1 MSLALF
7 RSQWRATRAAAVQAF
22 LSNTFD
28 PFIVFTL
35 IVQPLVIALLGL
47 WILKGTTQDYG
58 IYVVV
63 GSGLTGLWSGLLFIS
78 GNSITS
84 ERWSGTLEMIASV
97 PTPLPLITL
106 GKTLANVLQSL
117 ISMIGA
123 YLLASVVLGYPLV
136 LSQPILFVI
145 SIILMVLAFVSLGM
159 VLAPLFITNP
169 DVQRWQNAI
178 EFPVYIL
185 AGFLFPIALLPTWTT
200 PLSYLLSPYWAA
212 VALHESSSGGG
223 DPATIAGAWVAMIL
237 LSVIYLI
244 LSRFLFRVL
253 LQRARRDGTLSLE

>member
-1 MSLALF
+1 MRLFHASAQLRAL
-7 RSQWRATRAAAVQAF
+7 RAAAVLAF
-22 LSNTFD
+22 LSNAFD
-28 PFIVFTL
+28 GFIVFTL

-47 WILKGTTQDYG
+47 WILQGTAEDYG

-84 ERWSGTLEMIASV
+84 ERWTGTLEMIAAL
-97 PTPLPLITL
+97 PTPLPIITL
-106 GKTLANVLQSL
+106 GKTIANVLQSL
-117 ISMIGA
+117 VSMIGA
-123 YLLASVVLGYPLV
+123 YLLASLLLETPLRVSQPLLFAVSLV
-136 LSQPILFVI
+136 L
-145 SIILMVLAFVSLGM
+145 MVFAFVSLGM
-159 VLAPLFITNP
+159 VMAPLFITNP

-185 AGFLFPIALLPTWTT
+185 AGFLFPVLLLPTWTT

-212 VALHESSSGGG
+212 VALHETSSGKG
-223 DPATIAGAWVAMIL
+223 DPATVATAWAAMIL
-237 LSVIYLI
+237 LSVGYLF

-253 LQRARRDGTLSLE
+253 LRRARQEGTLGLE

>member
-1 MSLALF
+1 MNLALIQN
-7 RSQWRATRAAAVQAF
+7 QWRALRVAAFQAF
-22 LSNTFD
+22 LSNAFD
-28 PFIVFTL
+28 GFIVFTL
-35 IVQPLVIALLGL
+35 IVQPLAIALLGL
-47 WILKGTTQDYG
+47 WILRGTGEDFG

-84 ERWSGTLEMIASV
+84 ERWTGTLEMIASV
-97 PTPLPLITL
+97 PTPLALIAL

-117 ISMIGA
+117 LSMIAA
-123 YLLASVVLGYPLV
+123 YLLASLVLGYPLV
-136 LSQPILFVI
+136 VTQPVPFVI
-145 SIILMVLAFVSLGM
+145 SIVLMVLAFVSLGM

-200 PLSYLLSPYWAA
+200 PLSFLLSPYWAA
-212 VALHESSSGGG
+212 VALHETSSGGG
-223 DPATIAGAWVAMIL
+223 DPAVIGGAWLAMIV
-237 LSVIYLI
+237 LSAIYLI
-244 LSRFLFRVL
+244 LSRLLFRTL

>member
-1 MSLALF
+1 MRLIHASAQLRAL
-7 RSQWRATRAAAVQAF
+7 RAAAVLAF
-22 LSNTFD
+22 LSNAFD
-28 PFIVFTL
+28 GFIVFTL

-47 WILKGTTQDYG
+47 WILQGTAEDYG

-84 ERWSGTLEMIASV
+84 ERWTGTLEMIAAL
-97 PTPLPLITL
+97 PTPLPIITL
-106 GKTLANVLQSL
+106 GKTIANVLQSL
-117 ISMIGA
+117 VSMIGA
-123 YLLASVVLGYPLV
+123 YLLASLLLDTPLRISQPLLFAVSLV
-136 LSQPILFVI
+136 L
-145 SIILMVLAFVSLGM
+145 MVFAFVSLGM
-159 VLAPLFITNP
+159 VMTPLFITNP

-185 AGFLFPIALLPTWTT
+185 AGFLFPVLLLPTWTT

-212 VALHESSSGGG
+212 VALHETSSGKG
-223 DPATIAGAWVAMIL
+223 DPATVATAWAAMIL
-237 LSVIYLI
+237 LSVGYLF

-253 LQRARRDGTLSLE
+253 LRRARQEGTLGLE

>member
-1 MSLALF
+1 VRLFHASAQLRAL
-7 RSQWRATRAAAVQAF
+7 RAAAVLAF
-22 LSNTFD
+22 LSNAFD
-28 PFIVFTL
+28 GFIVFTL

-47 WILKGTTQDYG
+47 WILQGTAEDYG

-84 ERWSGTLEMIASV
+84 ERWTGTLEMIAAL
-97 PTPLPLITL
+97 PTPLPIITL
-106 GKTLANVLQSL
+106 GKTIANVLQSL
-117 ISMIGA
+117 VSMIGA
-123 YLLASVVLGYPLV
+123 YLLASLLLDTPLRI
-136 LSQPILFVI
+136 SQPLLFAV
-145 SIILMVLAFVSLGM
+145 SIVLMVFAFVSLGM
-159 VLAPLFITNP
+159 VMAPLFITNP

-185 AGFLFPIALLPTWTT
+185 AGFLFPVLLLPTWTT

-212 VALHESSSGGG
+212 VALHETSSGKG
-223 DPATIAGAWVAMIL
+223 DPATVAAAWAAMIL
-237 LSVIYLI
+237 LSVGYLI

-253 LQRARRDGTLSLE
+253 LRRARQEGTLGLE

>member
-1 MSLALF
+1 MSLLHASAQLRAL
-7 RSQWRATRAAAVQAF
+7 RAAAVLAF
-22 LSNTFD
+22 LSNAFD
-28 PFIVFTL
+28 GFIVFTL

-47 WILKGTTQDYG
+47 WILQGTAEDYG

-84 ERWSGTLEMIASV
+84 ERWTGTLEMIAAL
-97 PTPLPLITL
+97 PTPLPVITL
-106 GKTLANVLQSL
+106 GKTIANVLQSL
-117 ISMIGA
+117 VSMIGA
-123 YLLASVVLGYPLV
+123 YLLASLLLETPLRVSQPLLFAVSLV
-136 LSQPILFVI
+136 L
-145 SIILMVLAFVSLGM
+145 MVFAFVSLGM
-159 VLAPLFITNP
+159 VMAPLFITNP

-185 AGFLFPIALLPTWTT
+185 AGFLFPVLLLPTWTT

-212 VALHESSSGGG
+212 VALHETSSGKG
-223 DPATIAGAWVAMIL
+223 DPATVATAWAAMIL
-237 LSVIYLI
+237 LSVGYLF

-253 LQRARRDGTLSLE
+253 LRRARQEGTLGLE

>member
-1 MSLALF
+1 MSLALL
-7 RSQWRATRAAAVQAF
+7 RNQGRALRAAAVQAF
-22 LSNTFD
+22 LSNAFD
-28 PFIVFTL
+28 GFIVFTL

-47 WILKGTTQDYG
+47 WILRGTAEDYG

-84 ERWSGTLEMIASV
+84 ERWTGTLEMIASL
-97 PTPLPLITL
+97 PTPLPVIAL
-106 GKTLANVLQSL
+106 GKTLANVVQSL
-117 ISMIGA
+117 ISMIAA
-123 YLLASVVLGYPLV
+123 YLLASVALGYPLV
-136 LSQPILFVI
+136 VSQPIPFVI
-145 SIILMVLAFVSLGM
+145 SIVLMLLAFVSLGM

-212 VALHESSSGGG
+212 VALHETSSGGG
-223 DPATIAGAWVAMIL
+223 DPLTIAGAWVAMIV
-237 LSVIYLI
+237 LSVVYMIV
-244 LSRFLFRVL
+244 SRQLFRVL
-253 LQRARRDGTLSLE
+253 LRRARRDGTLNLE

>member
-1 MSLALF
+1 MA
-7 RSQWRATRAAAVQAF
+7 
-22 LSNTFD
+22 
-28 PFIVFTL
+28 
-35 IVQPLVIALLGL
+35 L
-47 WILKGTTQDYG
+47 WILRGTAEDYG

-78 GNSITS
+78 GNSITV
-84 ERWSGTLEMIASV
+84 ERWTGTLEMIASV
-97 PTPLPLITL
+97 PTPLSIIAL
-106 GKTLANVLQSL
+106 GKIVANVSQSL

-123 YLLASVVLGYPLV
+123 YLLASVALGYALKVNQPV
-136 LSQPILFVI
+136 LFAVSV
-145 SIILMVLAFVSLGM
+145 ILMVFAFVCLGM

-169 DVQRWQNAI
+169 DVQRFQNAI

-185 AGFLFPIALLPTWTT
+185 AGFLFPIALLPNWTT

-212 VALHESSSGGG
+212 VALHETSSGGG

-237 LSVIYLI
+237 LSVGYLI
-244 LSRFLFRVL
+244 LSRLLFRTL

>member
-1 MSLALF
+1 MRLIHASAQLRAL
-7 RSQWRATRAAAVQAF
+7 RAAAVLAF
-22 LSNTFD
+22 LSNAFD
-28 PFIVFTL
+28 GFIVFTL

-47 WILKGTTQDYG
+47 WILQGTAEDYG

-84 ERWSGTLEMIASV
+84 ERWTGTLEMIAAL
-97 PTPLPLITL
+97 PTPLPVITL
-106 GKTLANVLQSL
+106 GKTIANVLQSL
-117 ISMIGA
+117 VSMIGA
-123 YLLASVVLGYPLV
+123 YLLASLLLETPLRVSQPLLFAVSLV
-136 LSQPILFVI
+136 L
-145 SIILMVLAFVSLGM
+145 MVFAFVSLGM
-159 VLAPLFITNP
+159 VMAPLFITNP

-185 AGFLFPIALLPTWTT
+185 AGFLFPVLLLPTWTT

-212 VALHESSSGGG
+212 VALHETSSGKG
-223 DPATIAGAWVAMIL
+223 DPATVATAWAAMIL
-237 LSVIYLI
+237 LSVGYLF

-253 LQRARRDGTLSLE
+253 LRRARQEGTLGLE

>member
-1 MSLALF
+1 VRPSGFAANLRAL
-7 RSQWRATRAAAVQAF
+7 RAAAELAF
-22 LSNTFD
+22 LSNAFD
-28 PFIVFTL
+28 GFILFTL
-35 IVQPLVIALLGL
+35 LIQPLVIALLGL
-47 WILKGTTQDYG
+47 WILRGTAADYG

-84 ERWSGTLEMIASV
+84 ERWTGTLEMIAAV
-97 PTPLPLITL
+97 PTSLSIVAL

-117 ISMIGA
+117 VAMIGA
-123 YLLASVVLGYPLV
+123 YLLASLVLDVPLV
-136 LSQPILFVI
+136 IAQPLPFFV
-145 SIILMVLAFVSLGM
+145 SLILMVFAFVSLGM

-169 DVQRWQNAI
+169 DVQRWQNAM

-212 VALHESSSGGG
+212 VALHETSSGGG
-223 DPATIAGAWVAMIL
+223 DPLTVAGAWAAMIV
-237 LSVIYLI
+237 LSVLYLV
-244 LSRFLFRVL
+244 LSRQLFRVL
-253 LQRARRDGTLSLE
+253 VRKARREGTLSLE

>member
-1 MSLALF
+1 VNLGTLP
-7 RSQWRATRAAAVQAF
+7 SQWRALRAAAVQAF
-22 LSNTFD
+22 LSNAFD
-28 PFIVFTL
+28 GFIVFTL
-35 IVQPLVIALLGL
+35 IVQPLAIALLGL
-47 WILKGTTQDYG
+47 WILRGTGEDFG

-84 ERWSGTLEMIASV
+84 ERWTGTLEMIASV
-97 PTPLPLITL
+97 PTPLALIAL

-117 ISMIGA
+117 LSMIAA
-123 YLLASVVLGYPLV
+123 YLLASLVLGYPLV
-136 LSQPILFVI
+136 VTQPVPFVI
-145 SIILMVLAFVSLGM
+145 SIVLMVLAFVSLGM

-200 PLSYLLSPYWAA
+200 PLSFLLSPYWAA
-212 VALHESSSGGG
+212 VALHETSSGGG
-223 DPATIAGAWVAMIL
+223 DPAVIGGAWLAMIV
-237 LSVIYLI
+237 LSAIYLI
-244 LSRFLFRVL
+244 LSRLLFRTL

>member
-1 MSLALF
+1 
-7 RSQWRATRAAAVQAF
+7 
-22 LSNTFD
+22 
-28 PFIVFTL
+28 
-35 IVQPLVIALLGL
+35 
-47 WILKGTTQDYG
+47 
-58 IYVVV
+58 VV

-97 PTPLPLITL
+97 PTPLALIAL
-106 GKTLANVLQSL
+106 GKTLANELQSL
-117 ISMIGA
+117 ISMVGA
-123 YLLASVVLGYPLV
+123 YLLASLVLGYPLV
-136 LSQPILFVI
+136 ITQPVPFVI
-145 SIILMVLAFVSLGM
+145 SIVLMVVAFVSLGM

-212 VALHESSSGGG
+212 VALHETSSSGG
-223 DPATIAGAWVAMIL
+223 DPATIAGAWVAMIV
-237 LSVIYLI
+237 LSVVYLI
-244 LSRFLFRVL
+244 LSRFLFRIL
-253 LQRARRDGTLSLE
+253 LRRARRDGTLSLE